1 MTVTK
6 YIQKQAYKTSRYFL
20 LHLYT
25 ENSDNFVISSSQ
37 EKAKVETE
45 TKEKHI
51 TEIETSTSCCKPEPI
66 RHKKTRRGMNTEIV
80 NKIERRSFRKRVV
93 SPTVVSQTSLVSSQ
107 TFRSHFAN
115 VINIY
120 MYRSQFTHFVDLRCQ
135 RLSIQTNSLA

>member
-1 MTVTK
+1 M
-6 YIQKQAYKTSRYFL
+6 
-20 LHLYT
+20 
-25 ENSDNFVISSSQ
+25 
-37 EKAKVETE
+37 
-45 TKEKHI
+45 KHI
-51 TEIETSTSCCKPEPI
+51 TEIETSTSFCKPEPI
-66 RHKKTRRGMNTEIV
+66 QHKKTRRGMNTEIV

-120 MYRSQFTHFVDLRCQ
+120 MCRSQFTHFVDLRCQ